1 MKVMIA
7 DDNEQN
13 LYLLE
18 VLLRSE
24 KYEVVCARDGL
35 EALEYLKKDSFG
47 LIISDILMPRM
58 DGFQLCREC
67 KVDPHLKDIPF
78 IFYTATY
85 TDGKDEEFA
94 LSLGADRF
102 IVKPIEPQIFW
113 PPSGRLLRNMK
124 KDPRSRNNPSSK
136 MKNCI

>member
-24 KYEVVCARDGL
+24 KYEVVCAKDGL

-67 KVDPHLKDIPF
+67 KVDPRLKDIPF

-85 TDGKDEEFA
+85 TDGKDEELCLKPWSRQVYRKTVSSHEVL
-94 LSLGADRF
+94 LSR
-102 IVKPIEPQIFW
+102 
-113 PPSGRLLRNMK
+113 PSGTLLR
-124 KDPRSRNNPSSK
+124 SR
-136 MKNCI
+136 I

>member
-1 MKVMIA
+1 MKVMIV

-13 LYLLE
+13 LYYLE
-18 VLLRSE
+18 VLLKSE

-35 EALEYLKKDSFG
+35 EALEQLKRDSFS

-67 KVDPHLKDIPF
+67 KIDPHLTYIPF

-85 TDGKDEEFA
+85 TDRKDEEFG

-102 IVKPIEPQIFW
+102 VIKPTEPQKFLT
-113 PPSGRLLRNMK
+113 LLREVIK
-124 KDPRSRNNPSSK
+124 EHEKGALRKEP
-136 MKNCI
+136 

>member
-1 MKVMIA
+1 MKIMIV
-7 DDNEQN
+7 DDNEQS

-35 EALEYLKKDSFG
+35 EALKHLKKGSFG

-67 KVDPHLKDIPF
+67 KVDPHLKYIPF

-85 TDGKDEEFA
+85 TDQKDEE
-94 LSLGADRF
+94 
-102 IVKPIEPQIFW
+102 
-113 PPSGRLLRNMK
+113 
-124 KDPRSRNNPSSK
+124 
-136 MKNCI
+136 